1 MVLSGMWHQCDDEVV
16 RPIIHAEVR
25 ANDGSWIKAP
35 FLLDTGADRTVF
47 SADVFTALGLPL
59 VGAAERI
66 GGIGGVVESVVVE
79 TQICLT
85 RENGGKV
92 LFRGQYAG
100 VAEVGALDM
109 SVFGRDLTSLF
120 VVIVDWPQQVV
131 CLLGQRHRYAITH
144 Q

>member
-1 MVLSGMWHQCDDEVV
+1 
-16 RPIIHAEVR
+16 
-25 ANDGSWIKAP
+25 
-35 FLLDTGADRTVF
+35 
-47 SADVFTALGLPL
+47 

-79 TQICLT
+79 TQIRLT